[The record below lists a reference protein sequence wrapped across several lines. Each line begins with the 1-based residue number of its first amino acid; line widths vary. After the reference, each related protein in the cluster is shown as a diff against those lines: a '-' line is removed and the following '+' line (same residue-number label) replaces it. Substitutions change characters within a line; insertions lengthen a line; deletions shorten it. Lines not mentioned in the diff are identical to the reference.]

1 MLQLNKK
8 KFFSPWPF
16 EFFSTL
22 AVPDLQSALIT
33 KFPSFQKDLLTV
45 LKQGKK
51 EQKYRNLIL
60 FWKQMFS
67 GGNRHGFNP
76 QAGRGEKTLGSCLKS
91 CVSPNG
97 ESRDHTVGSEAGD
110 GEQAC
115 KDPGFFLFALFQNS
129 QQAGIREPSSLGPAG
144 SPRSWGRCLLQIA
157 LRLSLHNAKRET
169 NK

>member
-67 GGNRHGFNP
+67 GGNRNGFNP
-76 QAGRGEKTLGSCLKS
+76 QAGRGENALGLRLKN

-97 ESRDHTVGSEAGD
+97 ESRRSHSWASYSEAVD
-110 GEQAC
+110 KEQIC
-115 KDPGFFLFALFQNS
+115 KDPVFFLFALFQKES
-129 QQAGIREPSSLGPAG
+129 TGWHQGAQ
-144 SPRSWGRCLLQIA
+144 
-157 LRLSLHNAKRET
+157 
-169 NK
+169 